1 MHADTLRARPH
12 VHAILFVVTA
22 SAVSLTSALG
32 AQVPVQ
38 SARWQPELRAD
49 AFSGRPAAAHAGAG
63 IALRL
68 GYYARLAL
76 VAGAGVSHEADDAS
90 TGRLADTRASGRVEL
105 LGRFVLDP
113 FREGARG
120 PYAAGGLSQRLE
132 AGLRPRTRL
141 TAVIGME
148 GRPRGAWA
156 PSLEVGF
163 GGGVRVG
170 LVLRR
175 ALSDG
180 R

>member
-1 MHADTLRARPH
+1 MHADAGRGRSH
-12 VHAILFVVTA
+12 VHALLLVGTTGAFLLA
-22 SAVSLTSALG
+22 SALG
-32 AQVPVQ
+32 AQVPAR

-49 AFSGRPAAAHAGAG
+49 AFSGRPWAAHAGGG
-63 IALRL
+63 IAMRL

-76 VAGAGVSHEADDAS
+76 VAGAGVSHDDDGSRA
-90 TGRLADTRASGRVEL
+90 GGQAGTRTSGRVEL

-141 TAVIGME
+141 TAVIGIE

-156 PSLEVGF
+156 PSFEAGF

-175 ALSDG
+175 ALADG